1 MTNNKINT
9 PLSLVMIKFVRFFV
23 CSIVVILVPLIG
35 ELTLFDLNLKVLIYH
50 VGHAGVGVVAQAG
63 S

>member
-35 ELTLFDLNLKVLIYH
+35 ELTLSDLILKVLIHH